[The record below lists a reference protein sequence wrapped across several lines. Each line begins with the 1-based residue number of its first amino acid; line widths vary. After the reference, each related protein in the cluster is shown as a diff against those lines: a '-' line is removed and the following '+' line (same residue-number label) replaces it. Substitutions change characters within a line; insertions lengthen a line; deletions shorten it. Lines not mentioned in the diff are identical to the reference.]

1 MTEKDKEIQMLNDK
15 VVKLYGKIF
24 RLKHKLDLCTDCPC
38 DEPKEV
44 QAKDVEPKHKDC
56 LTNG

>member
-44 QAKDVEPKHKDC
+44 QAKEVEPKHK
-56 LTNG
+56 TA